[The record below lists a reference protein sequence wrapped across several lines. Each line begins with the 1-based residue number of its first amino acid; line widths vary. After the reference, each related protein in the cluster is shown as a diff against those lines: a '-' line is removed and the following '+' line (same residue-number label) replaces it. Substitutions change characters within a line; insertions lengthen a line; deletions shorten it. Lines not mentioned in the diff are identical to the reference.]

1 MNPGNGALQEREY
14 TEHAELVELAEPA
27 RFGPSH
33 PPAPAPAPAAS
44 LPAVTMR
51 TGGGAAAFVRKV
63 WAVALKD
70 LAAELQGREV
80 FSTMTV
86 FSALAVLIFGM
97 AFDLRVPEAEMVVPG
112 VLWVI
117 ILFAGVLGLNRS
129 FGAETD
135 RGTLPALLLAPM
147 DRSAIYF
154 GKAIA
159 NFVFTLGTAAVILVV
174 MYFIFDTPL
183 LQPLILLV
191 TLLGTL
197 GFVGVGTIF
206 AALTASVRARESL
219 LPILL
224 LPVMVPVF
232 MAGVAAT
239 AGVLDGGGLKEI
251 TNWLWLLLVF
261 DLLFLVVAY
270 LLFDLIL
277 EEV

>member
-1 MNPGNGALQEREY
+1 MNRVASSGN
-14 TEHAELVELAEPA
+14 HAAEPLLTA
-27 RFGPSH
+27 GLSP
-33 PPAPAPAPAAS
+33 
-44 LPAVTMR
+44 VTMR
-51 TGGGAAAFVRKV
+51 TGGGFASFLRKV
-63 WAVALKD
+63 WALALKD
-70 LAAELQGREV
+70 LRAELYGREV

-86 FSALAVLIFGM
+86 FSGLAVLIFGM

-135 RGTLPALLLAPM
+135 RGTLPALLLAPV

-159 NFVFTLGTAAVILVV
+159 NLVFTLGTAAVILVV
-174 MYFIFDTPL
+174 MFFIFDTPL
-183 LQPLILLV
+183 LQPLILLS
-191 TLLGTL
+191 TALGTF
-197 GFVGVGTIF
+197 GFVSVGTIF

-239 AGVLDGGGLKEI
+239 AGVLDGGGLEQI
-251 TNWLWLLLVF
+251 ANWLWLLVGF
-261 DLLFLVVAY
+261 DVVFLVVAY

>member
-1 MNPGNGALQEREY
+1 
-14 TEHAELVELAEPA
+14 
-27 RFGPSH
+27 
-33 PPAPAPAPAAS
+33 
-44 LPAVTMR
+44 MR
-51 TGGGAAAFVRKV
+51 TGGGLTAFLRKV
-63 WAVALKD
+63 WAVTAKD
-70 LAAELQGREV
+70 LRAEVRGREV
-80 FSTMTV
+80 FSTMSV

-97 AFDLRVPEAEMVVPG
+97 AFDLRVPDQKMVAPG

-129 FGAETD
+129 FGAEMD

-154 GKAIA
+154 GKVIA
-159 NFVFTLGTAAVILVV
+159 NLVFTLGTALAILVV
-174 MYFIFDTPL
+174 MYFIFNVPIL
-183 LQPLILLV
+183 HGWILLA
-191 TLLGTL
+191 TALGVL
-197 GFVGVGTIF
+197 GYVSVGTIF
-206 AALTASVRARESL
+206 AALTATVRARESL

-232 MAGVAAT
+232 MAGVACT
-239 AGVLDGGGLKEI
+239 AGVLDGGGLDKI
-251 TNWLWLLLVF
+251 GHWLGMLVGF

>member
-1 MNPGNGALQEREY
+1 MPL
-14 TEHAELVELAEPA
+14 
-27 RFGPSH
+27 
-33 PPAPAPAPAAS
+33 PPVS
-44 LPAVTMR
+44 MR
-51 TGGGAAAFVRKV
+51 TGGGLGAFLRKV
-63 WAVALKD
+63 WAVAEKD
-70 LAAELQGREV
+70 LRAELRGREV

-86 FSALAVLIFGM
+86 FSALAVIIFGM
-97 AFDLRVPEAEMVVPG
+97 AFDLRVPKAEMVAPG

-129 FGAETD
+129 FGAEMD

-154 GKAIA
+154 GKVIA
-159 NFVFTLGTAAVILVV
+159 NLFFTLGAAAVILIV
-174 MYFIFDTPL
+174 MFFIFDVDL
-183 LQPLILLV
+183 LQPLILLAAA
-191 TLLGTL
+191 LGTL
-197 GFVGVGTIF
+197 GYVSVGTIF

-232 MAGVAAT
+232 MAGVALT
-239 AGVLDGGGLKEI
+239 AGILDGKSFDDVR
-251 TNWLWLLLVF
+251 TWLGMLVAF
-261 DLLFLVVAY
+261 DLIFLVVAY

>member
-1 MNPGNGALQEREY
+1 MNGVLNSGN
-14 TEHAELVELAEPA
+14 HAGEPIA
-27 RFGPSH
+27 T
-33 PPAPAPAPAAS
+33 AS

-51 TGGGAAAFVRKV
+51 TGGGSAAFLRKV
-63 WAVALKD
+63 WAIAAKD
-70 LAAELQGREV
+70 LRAELYGREV

-86 FSALAVLIFGM
+86 FSGLAVLIFGM

-135 RGTLPALLLAPM
+135 RGTLPALLLAPV

-159 NFVFTLGTAAVILVV
+159 NLVFTSGTAAVILVV

-183 LQPLILLV
+183 LQPWILV
-191 TLLGTL
+191 STALGTF

-239 AGVLDGGGLKEI
+239 AGVLDGGGLEKI
-251 TNWLWLLLVF
+251 ASWLWILVGF
-261 DLLFLVVAY
+261 DVVFLGVAY

>member
-1 MNPGNGALQEREY
+1 MNPTLPHADFGGN
-14 TEHAELVELAEPA
+14 H
-27 RFGPSH
+27 
-33 PPAPAPAPAAS
+33 APAPTTPAF
-44 LPAVTMR
+44 LPPVTMR
-51 TGGGAAAFVRKV
+51 TGGGFAAFLAKV
-63 WAVALKD
+63 WAVAIKD
-70 LAAELQGREV
+70 LRAELQGREV
-80 FSTMTV
+80 LSTMMV
-86 FSALAVLIFGM
+86 FSVLAVLIFGM

-135 RGTLPALLLAPM
+135 RGTLPALLLAPV

-154 GKAIA
+154 GKVIA
-159 NFVFTLGTAAVILVV
+159 NLVFTSGTAAVILVV

-183 LQPLILLV
+183 LQPLILLS
-191 TLLGTL
+191 TALGVL
-197 GFVGVGTIF
+197 GFVAVGTIF

-239 AGVLDGGGLKEI
+239 AGVLDGGGLEEI
-251 TNWLWLLLVF
+251 ANWLWLLVVF
-261 DLLFLVVAY
+261 DLLFGVVAY

>member
-1 MNPGNGALQEREY
+1 MSHAVSQPASHAVSDVAEREV
-14 TEHAELVELAEPA
+14 AAL
-27 RFGPSH
+27 
-33 PPAPAPAPAAS
+33 APA
-44 LPAVTMR
+44 LPAVRMR
-51 TGGGAAAFVRKV
+51 TGGGLLSFLNKV
-63 WAVALKD
+63 WAVAAKD
-70 LAAELQGREV
+70 LRAELHGREV

-86 FSALAVLIFGM
+86 FSGLAVLIFGM

-117 ILFAGVLGLNRS
+117 IMFSGVLGLNRS

-154 GKAIA
+154 GKVIA
-159 NFVFTLGTAAVILVV
+159 NLVFTLGTAVVILIV
-174 MYFIFDTPL
+174 MYFIFDVPL
-183 LQPLILLV
+183 LQPWILAS
-191 TLLGTL
+191 TALGTL

-206 AALTASVRARESL
+206 AALTSSVRARESL

-224 LPVMVPVF
+224 LPVMVPAF
-232 MAGVAAT
+232 MAGVASV
-239 AGVLDGGGLKEI
+239 AGVLDGGGLDKI
-251 TNWLWLLLVF
+251 ANWLWILIGF
-261 DLLFLVVAY
+261 DVLFLVVAY

>member
-1 MNPGNGALQEREY
+1 MSQVIRQPAN
-14 TEHAELVELAEPA
+14 LAV
-27 RFGPSH
+27 SH
-33 PPAPAPAPAAS
+33 PPEPEAGPAAA
-44 LPAVTMR
+44 LPGVQMN
-51 TGGGAAAFVRKV
+51 TGGGFGAFLRKV
-63 WAVALKD
+63 GAVAGKD
-70 LAAELQGREV
+70 LRAELHGREV

-86 FSALAVLIFGM
+86 FSGLAVLIFGM
-97 AFDLRVPEAEMVVPG
+97 AFDLRVPEADMVVPG

-117 ILFAGVLGLNRS
+117 IMFAGVLGLNRS

-154 GKAIA
+154 GKVLA
-159 NFVFTLGTAAVILVV
+159 NLVFTLGAAAVILVV
-174 MYFIFDTPL
+174 IYFIFDTPVL
-183 LQPLILLV
+183 APWILV
-191 TLLGTL
+191 STALGTL

-232 MAGVAAT
+232 MAGVAST
-239 AGVLDGGGLKEI
+239 AGVLDGGGLDKI
-251 TNWLWLLLVF
+251 ASWLWILVGF
-261 DLLFLVVAY
+261 DVVFLVVAY

>member
-1 MNPGNGALQEREY
+1 VINSTVRPQEGSGSQAY
-14 TEHAELVELAEPA
+14 EPHGESA
-27 RFGPSH
+27 V
-33 PPAPAPAPAAS
+33 APADALPSAA
-44 LPAVTMR
+44 LPAVVMR
-51 TGGGAAAFVRKV
+51 TQGGLAAFGRKA
-63 WAVALKD
+63 WAIAVKD
-70 LAAELQGREV
+70 LRAELYGREV

-86 FSALAVLIFGM
+86 FSGLAVLIFGM
-97 AFDLRVPEAEMVVPG
+97 AFDLRVPEAEMVAPG

-135 RGTLPALLLAPM
+135 RGTLPALLLAPV

-154 GKAIA
+154 GKALA
-159 NFVFTLGTAAVILVV
+159 NLVFTLGTALVILVV

-183 LQPLILLV
+183 LQPLILLS
-191 TLLGTL
+191 TALGTF

-206 AALTASVRARESL
+206 AALTSSVRARESL
-219 LPILL
+219 LPVLL

-239 AGVLDGGGLKEI
+239 AGVLDGGGLAEVS
-251 TNWLWLLLVF
+251 NWLWLLVVF
-261 DLLFLVVAY
+261 DVLFLVVAY
-270 LLFDLIL
+270 MLFDLIL

>member
-1 MNPGNGALQEREY
+1 MNSTLSRGNHAGEPGQA
-14 TEHAELVELAEPA
+14 V
-27 RFGPSH
+27 
-33 PPAPAPAPAAS
+33 S
-44 LPAVTMR
+44 LPTVAMR
-51 TGGGAAAFVRKV
+51 TDGGIGSFWRKV
-63 WAVALKD
+63 WAIAAKD
-70 LAAELQGREV
+70 LRAELYGREV

-86 FSALAVLIFGM
+86 FSGLAVLIFGM

-135 RGTLPALLLAPM
+135 RGTLPALLLAPV

-154 GKAIA
+154 GKVIA
-159 NFVFTLGTAAVILVV
+159 NLVFTLGTAAVILVV

-183 LQPLILLV
+183 LQPWILV
-191 TLLGTL
+191 STALGTL
-197 GFVGVGTIF
+197 GFVAVGTIF
-206 AALTASVRARESL
+206 AALTSSVRARESM

-232 MAGVAAT
+232 MAGVAIT
-239 AGVLDGGGLKEI
+239 SGVLDGGGLDKI
-251 TNWLWLLLVF
+251 VNWLWLLIGF
-261 DLLFLVVAY
+261 DVLFLVVAY